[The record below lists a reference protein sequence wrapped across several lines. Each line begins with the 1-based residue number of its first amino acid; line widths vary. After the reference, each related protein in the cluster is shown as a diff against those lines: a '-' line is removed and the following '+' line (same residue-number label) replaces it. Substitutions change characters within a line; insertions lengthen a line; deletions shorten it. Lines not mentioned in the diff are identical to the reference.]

1 MSAPVIEACDLGKLF
16 HLGTTRR
23 VRAHEMIARALHGLA
38 GQRQEPRDTPFWALR
53 DCSFTIQRGEV
64 AAILGHNGAGKSVL
78 LKILSHIIRPT
89 EGRAVLRGRV
99 VSLLGLGTG
108 FDPEM
113 TGRENIFLN
122 GSILG
127 VQREQLEKRLDR
139 IVSFSGI
146 ESFIDEPVKHYSSG
160 MHARLAFAIAAHVD
174 ADVMLVDEVL
184 AVGDAAF
191 SEQCIAHIQAAVQ
204 QGVSVL
210 FVSHSMDLL
219 QRLCSRGI
227 VINGGRLVFDGNAT
241 EAVNYYGNASRGHL
255 GDRSLDLVS

>member
-1 MSAPVIEACDLGKLF
+1 VSQPVLEVQDLGKLF
-16 HLGTTRR
+16 HLGTGRR
-23 VRAHEMIARALHGLA
+23 VRAHEMIARTLHRLA
-38 GQRQEPRDTPFWALR
+38 GQNREPPGTPFWALK
-53 DCSFTIQRGEV
+53 DCSFTIQRGEG
-64 AAILGHNGAGKSVL
+64 AAVLGHNGAGKSVL
-78 LKILSHIIRPT
+78 LKILSRIIRPT
-89 EGRAVLRGRV
+89 EGRAVLRGRL

-127 VQREQLEKRLDR
+127 VRQDQLEKRLHQ

-160 MHARLAFAIAAHVD
+160 MYARLAFAVATQAD

-191 SEQCIAHIQAAVQ
+191 AERCIAHLQAAVKR
-204 QGVSVL
+204 GVSVL
-210 FVSHSMDLL
+210 FVSHSLDLL
-219 QRLCSRGI
+219 EKLCSRGL
-227 VINGGRLVFDGNAT
+227 VINAGRLVFDGSAT
-241 EAVNYYGNASRGHL
+241 DAVNYYRSATRDRGVE
-255 GDRSLDLVS
+255 GSNDRIS